1 MIKKSYYIVL
11 KPVIEIRLE
20 KYHLYWAVGSSL
32 STSNNVSMHT
42 DAAAVRIVD
51 AAVLQEVTAEVDLT
65 YEGLR
70 SAIATLAASL

>member
-1 MIKKSYYIVL
+1 
-11 KPVIEIRLE
+11 
-20 KYHLYWAVGSSL
+20 
-32 STSNNVSMHT
+32 MHT